1 MFRHLAIFF
10 ARGEQNSSG
19 FKKKQ
24 RNIIKCLQNYLNTSN
39 PLKKLY
45 ILGG

>member
-1 MFRHLAIFF
+1 MFRHLAFF
-10 ARGEQNSSG
+10 FTRGEQNSSG
-19 FKKKQ
+19 FRKKQ

-39 PLKKLY
+39 PLKKIY